1 MVRRVGTV
9 WSNCVRVYLA
19 RLAQGRGMSER
30 QVSGALT
37 AAALLLA
44 ALALGGCSTSISEMS
59 IGSAASDTRPKE
71 AGGAYMPVNETPPA
85 REESAMDP
93 AERAKVQKELIAAR
107 ERQALANAAKDQSK
121 DQQNQ
126 K

>member
-1 MVRRVGTV
+1 
-9 WSNCVRVYLA
+9 
-19 RLAQGRGMSER
+19 MSER

-44 ALALGGCSTSISEMS
+44 ALALGGCSTSISEIS

-71 AGGAYMPVNETPPA
+71 AGAYMPVNETPPA

>member
-1 MVRRVGTV
+1 
-9 WSNCVRVYLA
+9 
-19 RLAQGRGMSER
+19 MSER

-44 ALALGGCSTSISEMS
+44 ALALGGCSTSISEIP

-71 AGGAYMPVNETPPA
+71 AGAYLPVNETPPA
-85 REESAMDP
+85 RDESAMDP